1 MIDDMDIVAVAL
13 GIAAFVILFG
23 LIYAIDQI

>member
-1 MIDDMDIVAVAL
+1 MIVPMDIAAIAM

-23 LIYAIDQI
+23 LIYAIDRI